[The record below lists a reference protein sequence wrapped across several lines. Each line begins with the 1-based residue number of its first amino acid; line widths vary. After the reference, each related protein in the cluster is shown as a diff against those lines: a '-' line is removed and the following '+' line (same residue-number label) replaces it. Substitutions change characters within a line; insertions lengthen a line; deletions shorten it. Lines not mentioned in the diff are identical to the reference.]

1 MQIRGAPVKLTPS
14 DRSYWSVW
22 SCIPS
27 LFEALRA
34 LQVPAA
40 AEDGHSQGQS
50 GYCHHDVQDLHHAT
64 GTVPDIKSAAKKHN
78 RSTSVQVQN
87 YLRLIYTTDTVF

>member
-1 MQIRGAPVKLTPS
+1 MDHIEKSTGMMHPGAIA
-14 DRSYWSVW
+14 

-34 LQVPAA
+34 LPVPAA

-50 GYCHHDVQDLHHAT
+50 GYCHRDVQDLHHAT
-64 GTVPDIKSAAKKHN
+64 GTVPDIKISEK
-78 RSTSVQVQN
+78 T
-87 YLRLIYTTDTVF
+87 